1 VDTGF
6 PNKITRKAKPQVMT
20 RVASI
25 GECMIELK
33 QAGCGLYSRGYGGDT
48 LNTSVYLAR
57 LGVAVD
63 YITALG
69 DDPLSAEM
77 IAGWVAEGVGT
88 GWVARLAGKL
98 PGIYLIGTDAKGERR
113 FFHWR
118 ENAAVRSLLDLP
130 ETESLLQSL
139 GDYDLIYLSAITLA
153 IFGAQDRARLL
164 AALRAA
170 RERGVRV
177 VLDTNFRIRLW
188 PDLDVARAVYAS
200 AFETADI
207 VLASSEDLQLLYPGE
222 DADALLARIPTDEVV
237 LRMAKPASLVRAAG
251 VTHTLNAEPIAA
263 PVVDTTAAGDS
274 FAAAYIAAR
283 LAGAEP
289 VDAARAGHRLAGVV
303 VCHPGAIIPRAAM
316 PVGATTLRKVSR

>member
-1 VDTGF
+1 
-6 PNKITRKAKPQVMT
+6 MT
-20 RVASI
+20 HVASI

-33 QAGCGLYSRGYGGDT
+33 QAGGGLYSRGFGGDT

-88 GWVARLAGKL
+88 GRVMRVSGKL

-153 IFGAQDRARLL
+153 IFRDEGRAGLL
-164 AALRAA
+164 AALREA
-170 RERGVRV
+170 RQRGTRIVF
-177 VLDTNFRIRLW
+177 DTNFRIRLW
-188 PDLDVARAVYAS
+188 PDLDVARAVYDQV
-200 AFETADI
+200 FKTADI
-207 VLASSEDLQLLYPGE
+207 VLASSEDLQMLYPDQ
-222 DADALLARIPTDEVV
+222 DADTLLARIPTNEVV
-237 LRMAKPASLVRAAG
+237 LRLAEPASFVRAGGTRQILA
-251 VTHTLNAEPIAA
+251 ADPIIA

-289 VDAARAGHRLAGVV
+289 VDAARAGHHLAGVV
-303 VCHPGAIIPRAAM
+303 VCHPGAIIPRSAM
-316 PVGATTLRKVSR
+316 PADVNATLRKVSR

>member
-1 VDTGF
+1 
-6 PNKITRKAKPQVMT
+6 MT

-33 QAGCGLYSRGYGGDT
+33 QAGGGLYSRGFGGDT

-69 DDPLSAEM
+69 DDALSAEM

-88 GWVARLAGKL
+88 GRVIRVEGKL

-139 GDYDLIYLSAITLA
+139 GDYDLIYLSAISIA
-153 IFGAQDRARLL
+153 IFRAEGRARLL
-164 AALRAA
+164 AALREA
-170 RERGVRV
+170 RQRGTRIVF
-177 VLDTNFRIRLW
+177 DTNFRIRLW
-188 PDLDVARAVYAS
+188 PDLDVARAVYIK
-200 AFETADI
+200 AFESSDI
-207 VLASSEDLQLLYPGE
+207 VLASSEDLQILYPDE
-222 DADALLARIPTDEVV
+222 DADALLARIPSDEVV
-237 LRMAKPASLVRAAG
+237 LRMTKPVSIVRAAG
-251 VTHTLNAEPIAA
+251 TTQILRAEPVAA

-303 VCHPGAIIPRAAM
+303 VCHPGAIIPREAM
-316 PVGATTLRKVSR
+316 PAEATTLLKVSR

>member
-1 VDTGF
+1 
-6 PNKITRKAKPQVMT
+6 MT

-33 QAGCGLYSRGYGGDT
+33 QAGGGLYSRGFGGDT

-88 GWVARLAGKL
+88 GKVMRLSGKL
-98 PGIYLIGTDAKGERR
+98 PGIYLIGTDDKGERR

-118 ENAAVRSLLDLP
+118 ESAAVRSLLDLP
-130 ETESLLQSL
+130 QTADLLQSL
-139 GDYDLIYLSAITLA
+139 GDYDLVYLSAVTLG
-153 IFGAQDRARLL
+153 IYRDEGRARLL
-164 AALRAA
+164 AALRTA
-170 RERGVRV
+170 RESGTRV
-177 VLDTNFRIRLW
+177 VFDTNFRIRLW
-188 PDLDVARAVYAS
+188 PDLAVARSVYAQT
-200 AFETADI
+200 FETSDI
-207 VLASSEDLQLLYPGE
+207 VLASTEDLQPLYPDQGSE
-222 DADALLARIPTDEVV
+222 ALLTRIPADEVV
-237 LRMAKPASLVRAAG
+237 LRMAEPVSIVRAEGA
-251 VTHTLNAEPIAA
+251 TEMLRAEPVVK

-283 LAGAEP
+283 LSGADP
-289 VDAARAGHRLAGVV
+289 IDAARAGHRLAGVV

-316 PVGATTLRKVSR
+316 PAEAAIPRKASR

>member
-1 VDTGF
+1 
-6 PNKITRKAKPQVMT
+6 MT

-33 QAGCGLYSRGYGGDT
+33 QAGGGLYSRGFGGDT
-48 LNTSVYLAR
+48 LNTAVYLAR

-69 DDPLSAEM
+69 EDPLSAEM
-77 IAGWVAEGVGT
+77 IGGWVAEGVGT
-88 GWVARLAGKL
+88 GRVVRVEGKL
-98 PGIYLIGTDAKGERR
+98 PGIYLIDTDAKGERR

-130 ETESLLQSL
+130 ETESLLLSL
-139 GDYDLIYLSAITLA
+139 GEYDLVYLSAISIA
-153 IFGAQDRARLL
+153 IFRDEGRARLL

-170 RERGVRV
+170 RERGTRIVF
-177 VLDTNFRIRLW
+177 DTNFRVRLW
-188 PDLDVARAVYAS
+188 PDLDVARAVYAR

-207 VLASSEDLQLLYPGE
+207 VLASLEDLQLLYRDD
-222 DADALLARIPTDEVV
+222 DANALLTRIPANEVV
-237 LRMAKPASLVRAAG
+237 LRMAEPTSLVRAAG
-251 VTHTLNAEPIAA
+251 ATQTLTADPVGA

-283 LAGAEP
+283 VAGVEP

-316 PVGATTLRKVSR
+316 PAEVNPRLRKVAR

>member
-1 VDTGF
+1 
-6 PNKITRKAKPQVMT
+6 MT
-20 RVASI
+20 PVASI

-33 QAGCGLYSRGYGGDT
+33 QAGGGLYSRGFGGDT

-57 LGVAVD
+57 LGIAVD

-77 IAGWVAEGVGT
+77 IAGWEAEGVGT
-88 GWVARLAGKL
+88 GKVARLAGKL

-130 ETESLLQSL
+130 ETASLLQSL
-139 GDYDLIYLSAITLA
+139 GDYDLIYLSAITLG
-153 IFGAQDRARLL
+153 IYRDEGRVRLL
-164 AALRAA
+164 AALREA
-170 RERGVRV
+170 RARGTRIVF
-177 VLDTNFRIRLW
+177 DTNFRIRLW
-188 PDLDVARAVYAS
+188 PDLDVARAVYAR

-207 VLASSEDLQLLYPGE
+207 VLASSEDLQLLFPGE
-222 DADALLARIPTDEVV
+222 NPDALLARIPTDELV
-237 LRMAKPASLVRAAG
+237 LRLAEAASLVRVAG
-251 VTHTLNAEPIAA
+251 VTQTIKADPLST

-283 LAGAEP
+283 LAGADP

-303 VCHPGAIIPRAAM
+303 VCHPGAIIPGAAM
-316 PVGATTLRKVSR
+316 PDVSGATLRKVSG

>member
-1 VDTGF
+1 
-6 PNKITRKAKPQVMT
+6 MT

-33 QAGCGLYSRGYGGDT
+33 QAGGGLYSRGFGGDT
-48 LNTSVYLAR
+48 LNTAVYLAR

-77 IAGWVAEGVGT
+77 IAGWVVEGVGT
-88 GWVARLAGKL
+88 GRVVRVEGKL

-130 ETESLLQSL
+130 ETESLLLSL
-139 GDYDLIYLSAITLA
+139 GEYDLIYLSAISIA
-153 IFGAQDRARLL
+153 IFRDEGRARLL
-164 AALRAA
+164 AALREA
-170 RERGVRV
+170 RQRGTRIVF
-177 VLDTNFRIRLW
+177 DTNFRIRLW
-188 PDLDVARAVYAS
+188 PDLDVARAVYAR
-200 AFETADI
+200 AFGTADI
-207 VLASSEDLQLLYPGE
+207 VLASTEDLQLLYPDD
-222 DADALLARIPTDEVV
+222 DANALFTRIPANEVV
-237 LRMAKPASLVRAAG
+237 LRMAEPMSLVRAAG
-251 VTHTLNAEPIAA
+251 ATHTLSAEPVGA

-283 LAGAEP
+283 LAGDEP

-316 PVGATTLRKVSR
+316 PAEANATLRKVSR

>member
-1 VDTGF
+1 
-6 PNKITRKAKPQVMT
+6 MT

-33 QAGCGLYSRGYGGDT
+33 QAGSGLYSRGFGGDT

-88 GWVARLAGKL
+88 GRVMRLPGKL

-118 ENAAVRSLLDLP
+118 ETAAVRSLLDLP

-139 GDYDLIYLSAITLA
+139 GEYDLVYLSAISIA
-153 IFGAQDRARLL
+153 IFRDEGRARLL

-170 RERGVRV
+170 RARGTRIVF
-177 VLDTNFRIRLW
+177 DTNFRIRLW
-188 PDLDVARAVYAS
+188 PDLDVARAVYAR
-200 AFETADI
+200 AFEIADI
-207 VLASSEDLQLLYPGE
+207 VLASTEDLQLLYPDEG
-222 DADALLARIPTDEVV
+222 ADALLARISANEVV
-237 LRMAKPASLVRAAG
+237 LRLAEPASIVRAAG
-251 VTHTLNAEPIAA
+251 TTQILRAEPVAA

-283 LAGAEP
+283 LAGIEP
-289 VDAARAGHRLAGVV
+289 NDAARAGHRLAGVV
-303 VCHPGAIIPRAAM
+303 VCHPGAIIPRSAM
-316 PVGATTLRKVSR
+316 PDDAGASLRKVSR

>member
-1 VDTGF
+1 M
-6 PNKITRKAKPQVMT
+6 I

-33 QAGCGLYSRGYGGDT
+33 QAGGGLYSRGFGGDT

-88 GWVARLAGKL
+88 GRVMRLAGKL

-118 ENAAVRSLLDLP
+118 ESAAVRSLLDLP
-130 ETESLLQSL
+130 ETAELLQAL
-139 GDYDLIYLSAITLA
+139 GDYDLIYLSAISIA
-153 IFGAQDRARLL
+153 IFRDEGRARLL
-164 AALRAA
+164 AALHAA
-170 RERGVRV
+170 RERGTRIVF
-177 VLDTNFRIRLW
+177 DTNFRIRLW
-188 PDLDVARAVYAS
+188 PDLDVARAIYAK
-200 AFETADI
+200 AFEAADI
-207 VLASSEDLQLLYPGE
+207 VLASSEDLQLLFPDE
-222 DADALLARIPTDEVV
+222 AADALLARIAANEVV
-237 LRMAKPASLVRAAG
+237 LRMAEPVSIVRAAG
-251 VTHTLNAEPIAA
+251 TTQLLRAEPVAA

-283 LAGAEP
+283 LAGADP
-289 VDAARAGHRLAGVV
+289 VDAARAGHRLAGIV
-303 VCHPGAIIPRAAM
+303 VCHPGAIIPRSAM
-316 PVGATTLRKVSR
+316 PDEAGATLRKVSR

>member
-1 VDTGF
+1 
-6 PNKITRKAKPQVMT
+6 MT

-33 QAGCGLYSRGYGGDT
+33 QAGGGLYSRGFGGDT
-48 LNTSVYLAR
+48 LNTAVYLAR

-88 GWVARLAGKL
+88 GRVMRVAGKL

-130 ETESLLQSL
+130 ETAGLLQSL
-139 GDYDLIYLSAITLA
+139 GEYDLIYLSAVTLG
-153 IFGAQDRARLL
+153 IYRDEGRARLL

-170 RERGVRV
+170 RESGARIVF
-177 VLDTNFRIRLW
+177 DTNFRIRLW
-188 PDLDVARAVYAS
+188 PDLDVARAVYAQ
-200 AFETADI
+200 AFEIAGI
-207 VLASSEDLQLLYPGE
+207 VLASSEDLQMLYPDQAPE
-222 DADALLARIPTDEVV
+222 ALLERIPTDEVV
-237 LRMAKPASLVRAAG
+237 LRLAEPASLVRVAGAMQTLAAD
-251 VTHTLNAEPIAA
+251 PILT

-283 LAGAEP
+283 LAGDEP

-303 VCHPGAIIPRAAM
+303 VCHPGAIIPRTAM
-316 PVGATTLRKVSR
+316 PAETGVTLRKVSQ

>member
-1 VDTGF
+1 
-6 PNKITRKAKPQVMT
+6 MT

-33 QAGCGLYSRGYGGDT
+33 QAGGGLYSRGFGGDT
-48 LNTSVYLAR
+48 LNTAVYLAR

-88 GWVARLAGKL
+88 GRVVRLPGKL

-118 ENAAVRSLLDLP
+118 ESAAVRSLLDLP
-130 ETESLLQSL
+130 ETSGLLQSL
-139 GDYDLIYLSAITLA
+139 SDYDLIYLSAVTLG
-153 IFGAQDRARLL
+153 IYPDEGRARLL

-170 RERGVRV
+170 RERGARIVF
-177 VLDTNFRIRLW
+177 DTNFRIRLW
-188 PDLDVARAVYAS
+188 PDLDVARSVYAQS
-200 AFETADI
+200 FQTADI
-207 VLASSEDLQLLYPGE
+207 VLASTEDLQLLYPDQ
-222 DADALLARIPTDEVV
+222 DAEALLTRIPTDEVV
-237 LRMAKPASLVRAAG
+237 LRMAEPVSIVRTAG
-251 VTHTLNAEPIAA
+251 ATQILRAEPVAA

-289 VDAARAGHRLAGVV
+289 IDAARAGHRLAGVV
-303 VCHPGAIIPRAAM
+303 VCHPGAIIPRSAM
-316 PVGATTLRKVSR
+316 PTDAGATLRKASR

>member
-1 VDTGF
+1 
-6 PNKITRKAKPQVMT
+6 MT

-33 QAGCGLYSRGYGGDT
+33 QAGGGLYSRGFGGDT

-69 DDPLSAEM
+69 DDPLSSEM
-77 IAGWVAEGVGT
+77 IAGWEAEGVGT
-88 GWVARLAGKL
+88 SRVARLAGRL
-98 PGIYLIGTDAKGERR
+98 PGIYLIGTDARGERR

-118 ENAAVRSLLDLP
+118 ESAAVRSLLDLP
-130 ETESLLQSL
+130 ETANLLQSL
-139 GDYDLIYLSAITLA
+139 RTYDLVYLSAISLA
-153 IFGAQDRARLL
+153 IYRNEGRARLL
-164 AALRAA
+164 AALREA
-170 RERGVRV
+170 RESGARIVF
-177 VLDTNFRIRLW
+177 DTNFRIRLW
-188 PDLDVARAVYAS
+188 PDLDAARAVYAK

-207 VLASSEDLQLLYPGE
+207 VLASTEDLQMLYPGA
-222 DADALLARIPTDEVV
+222 DADALLARIPTNEAV
-237 LRMAKPASLVRAAG
+237 LRLAEPISLVRVAG
-251 VTHTLNAEPIAA
+251 ATHTLKADAITT

-289 VDAARAGHRLAGVV
+289 IDAAGAGDRLAGVV

-316 PVGATTLRKVSR
+316 PAASVTTLRKVSG

>member
-1 VDTGF
+1 
-6 PNKITRKAKPQVMT
+6 MT

-33 QAGCGLYSRGYGGDT
+33 QAGGGLYSRGFGGDT

-88 GWVARLAGKL
+88 GRVMRLEGKL
-98 PGIYLIGTDAKGERR
+98 PGIYLIGTDARGERR

-130 ETESLLQSL
+130 ETASLLQSL
-139 GDYDLIYLSAITLA
+139 GEYDLIYLSAITLA
-153 IFGAQDRARLL
+153 IYGSEGRARLL

-170 RERGVRV
+170 RASGTRIVF
-177 VLDTNFRIRLW
+177 DTNFRIRLW
-188 PDLDVARAVYAS
+188 PDLAVARAIYAR
-200 AFETADI
+200 AFESADI
-207 VLASSEDLQLLYPGE
+207 VLASTEDLQLMFPDD
-222 DADALLARIPTDEVV
+222 DAEALLVRIAADEVV
-237 LRMAKPASLVRAAG
+237 LRMAEPVSLVRSAG
-251 VTHTLNAEPIAA
+251 ATEILRAEPVTA

-283 LAGAEP
+283 LTGAEP
-289 VDAARAGHRLAGVV
+289 IDAARAGHRLAGIV
-303 VCHPGAIIPRAAM
+303 VCHPGAIIPRAEM
-316 PVGATTLRKVSR
+316 PAEAATTLHEVSR

>member
-1 VDTGF
+1 
-6 PNKITRKAKPQVMT
+6 MT
-20 RVASI
+20 SVASI

-33 QAGCGLYSRGYGGDT
+33 QAGGGLYSRGFGGDT
-48 LNTSVYLAR
+48 LNTAVYLAR
-57 LGVAVD
+57 LGIAVD

-88 GWVARLAGKL
+88 GRVMRVVGKL
-98 PGIYLIGTDAKGERR
+98 PGIYLIGTDDKGERR

-130 ETESLLQSL
+130 ETADLLQSL
-139 GDYDLIYLSAITLA
+139 GDYDLVYLSAVTLG
-153 IFGAQDRARLL
+153 ISRDEGRARLL
-164 AALRAA
+164 AALREA
-170 RERGVRV
+170 RARGTRIVF
-177 VLDTNFRIRLW
+177 DANFRIRLW
-188 PDLDVARAVYAS
+188 PDLAIARAVYAQ

-207 VLASSEDLQLLYPGE
+207 VLASTEDLQLLFPDE
-222 DADALLARIPTDEVV
+222 NADALLARIPASEVV
-237 LRMAKPASLVRAAG
+237 LRLAEPASCVRAGGA
-251 VTHTLNAEPIAA
+251 TRTLSAEPVGA

-289 VDAARAGHRLAGVV
+289 IDAARAGHRLAGVV
-303 VCHPGAIIPRAAM
+303 VCHPGAIIPRTAM
-316 PVGATTLRKVSR
+316 PTDAGATLRKASR